1 MADKPSRAL
10 VLYGDGLA
18 RFVSPA
24 QTHLHSF
31 ASRASCGFL
40 ALPRSPP
47 SENEDTRTIRE
58 FAQILDS
65 NEAFENLDSE
75 TSMCEDKSQSK
86 CLFPTVAEREY
97 SHLPKVQY
105 SLELF
110 MGMKAAII
118 TNNISLKSLGDALG
132 LEVLQSDELCNKN
145 QSLAD
150 SSLSASELLK
160 LLGFQEGRI
169 LDTSRF
175 DLIFVHVEASKIT
188 NGRKGLELLDRLVGD
203 LSHVARPEAEIGSR
217 LHLSVIMN
225 YGATLGDGDLELSIS
240 DAKSKN
246 FSGLSSLYPRQSYMM
261 KAGKPRENIREY
273 CPMLLAQYQ
282 NAVTR
287 VDMVKHFS
295 FRDFLENSGNLVIP
309 ADRFLHEV
317 AFKLWKAPKYGA

>member
-31 ASRASCGFL
+31 ACRASCGFL
-40 ALPRSPP
+40 ALPHSPP

-58 FAQILDS
+58 FAEILDS

-75 TSMCEDKSQSK
+75 SSMCEDKSQSK
-86 CLFPTVAEREY
+86 CLFPTVAERI
-97 SHLPKVQY
+97 
-105 SLELF
+105 

-118 TNNISLKSLGDALG
+118 TDNIRLESLGDTLG
-132 LEVLQSDELCNKN
+132 LKVLQLDELCNKN
-145 QSLAD
+145 QPLTD

-169 LDTSRF
+169 LDASAF

-188 NGRKGLELLDRLVGD
+188 NGLKGLELLDRLVGD
-203 LSHVARPEAEIGSR
+203 LARMAQPETETGSR
-217 LHLSVIMN
+217 LHLSVILS
-225 YGATLGDGDLELSIS
+225 YGATLGDGDLELSIY
-240 DAKSKN
+240 DAQSKN
-246 FSGLSSLYPRQSYMM
+246 FSEFSSLYPRQSYMM
-261 KAGKPRENIREY
+261 KAGKPRENIRQY

-295 FRDFLENSGNLVIP
+295 FRDFLENSGNLIIP